1 MKKKVNIIK
10 KIAKFTRSQN
20 LDNIP
25 KKTKKILRLLIL
37 DWLAVALAG
46 QNESVSKIIKKLENN
61 SPLTKEEDYKLWQ
74 LTKKESKK

>member
-10 KIAKFTRSQN
+10 KIAKFTRSQT

-25 KKTKKILRLLIL
+25 KKTKKNLRLLIL

-46 QNESVSKIIKKLENN
+46 QNESVSKIIKNLEKSNGG
-61 SPLTKEEDYKLWQ
+61 
-74 LTKKESKK
+74 KKEAFVIGLIDRLPIK